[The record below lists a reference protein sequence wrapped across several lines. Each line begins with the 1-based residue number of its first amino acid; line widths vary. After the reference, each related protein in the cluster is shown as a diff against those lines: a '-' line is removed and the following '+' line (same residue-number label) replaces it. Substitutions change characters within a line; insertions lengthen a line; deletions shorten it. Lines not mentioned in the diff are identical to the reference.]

1 MYKPKIPFNVPMTLL
16 VPEWKTVNG
25 VRKKTYPPE
34 GELIFCSFRTFGGTE
49 TTVNGVYTLEKTAT
63 IETYYRPDI
72 TADCRI
78 VLEQTRDTYEIIG
91 DPENIEMR
99 NQFMKFKVRKIG
111 GKA

>member
-25 VRKKTYPPE
+25 VRKKTYPLE

-49 TTVNGVYTLEKTAT
+49 TTVNGVYALEKTAT
-63 IETYYRPDI
+63 IETHYRPDI

-78 VLEQTRDTYEIIG
+78 ILEQTRDTYEIIG